1 MARPHKRRNIEFNPT
16 VKYFKP
22 RGIPMKDLE
31 EVVLSHDETEAL
43 RLRYVEGLEQSDA
56 AEQMEISQSTFHRIL
71 ASANKKLAEGIIKGK
86 AICIEE

>member
-1 MARPHKRRNIEFNPT
+1 
-16 VKYFKP
+16 
-22 RGIPMKDLE
+22 MKDLE